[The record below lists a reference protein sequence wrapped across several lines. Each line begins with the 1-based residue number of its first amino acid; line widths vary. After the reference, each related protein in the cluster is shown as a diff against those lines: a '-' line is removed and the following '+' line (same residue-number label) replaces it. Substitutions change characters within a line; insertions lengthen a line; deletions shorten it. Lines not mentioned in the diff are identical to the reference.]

1 MLTDAEEAD
10 AGNPDANQQKKEAKG
25 GKRGKEGKA
34 VAAASAALRAAVKQA
49 RSVVK
54 GAQAEARL
62 AELSEQMLQLVAQ
75 PQPQSKS
82 TAAPQNAKSD
92 GQSGGK
98 KSSGTQMGKVLV
110 PAHSQT
116 AALRSAQS
124 FCGCCTRWF
133 CLRSWC
139 WPCSSALNSALLC
152 APLSLQDEFVILGV
166 IVVTVVL
173 WIVPSVAKKVID
185 CPAHDRFTSR
195 PSHPFSSR
203 SLAQLLGHIGVISLI
218 PIGVFFGC
226 GYGILAIH
234 ASIFC

>member
-1 MLTDAEEAD
+1 MLTDAEEVD
-10 AGNPDANQQKKEAKG
+10 AGNPDANQQKEAKG
-25 GKRGKEGKA
+25 GKRGKASKEGKA

-92 GQSGGK
+92 SQGGGK
-98 KSSGTQMGKVLV
+98 KSSGTQMGKV

-116 AALRSAQS
+116 AALRSAQP

-185 CPAHDRFTSR
+185 CPAHFATVLLRDRLTCF
-195 PSHPFSSR
+195 PLVLSR
-203 SLAQLLGHIGVISLI
+203 SCLATS
-218 PIGVFFGC
+218 
-226 GYGILAIH
+226 A
-234 ASIFC
+234 